1 MKKITTIPGLT
12 GSFGG
17 NCPVQGDGELDGKY
31 WYFRA
36 RHEAWSFDV
45 SADDEGPADWEH
57 CEEYGSSHDAS
68 WMPDED
74 VLKCIEKAV
83 GLYRASLEVSQ

>member
-1 MKKITTIPGLT
+1 MSKITTIPGLT

-36 RHEAWSFDV
+36 RGCVWSFDV
-45 SADDEGPADWEH
+45 SEREDSEIEWSHRAV
-57 CEEYGSSHDAS
+57 YGTKSDAG

-74 VLKCIEKAV
+74 ALRCIEKAV
-83 GLYRASLEVSQ
+83 GLYRASKEVSR

>member
-1 MKKITTIPGLT
+1 MERVTTIPGLN

-36 RHEAWSFDV
+36 RGAYWSFEV
-45 SADDEGPADWEH
+45 SADEDSVTEWEH
-57 CEEYGSSHDAS
+57 GEEYGTKFDAS

-83 GLYRASLEVSQ
+83 GLYRASLEGK